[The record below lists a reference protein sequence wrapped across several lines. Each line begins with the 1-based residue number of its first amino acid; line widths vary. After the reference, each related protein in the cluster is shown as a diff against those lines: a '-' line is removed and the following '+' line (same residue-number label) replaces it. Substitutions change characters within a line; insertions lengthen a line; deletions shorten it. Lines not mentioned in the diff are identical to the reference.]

1 MTVLTAADG
10 LFLREEDMPVVEFA
24 REDYEQR
31 IARLTARI
39 RGRGLTHM
47 VIYGDREH
55 FSNVEYFTRYDCRF
69 EETLF
74 IVGADG
80 RCSIV
85 VGNEGMGYS
94 REEIERTLSAVYGRE
109 PASV

>member
-10 LFLREEDMPVVEFA
+10 IFLREEKMPVVEFA
-24 REDYEQR
+24 KEDYEQR
-31 IARLTARI
+31 ISRLIRRI
-39 RGRGLTHM
+39 EERGLTHM

-74 IVGADG
+74 VVGADG
-80 RCSIV
+80 RRSIV

-94 REEIERTLSAVYGRE
+94 RVIPVDVDRYLYQNFFLQ
-109 PASV
+109 

>member
-1 MTVLTAADG
+1 
-10 LFLREEDMPVVEFA
+10 MPVVEFA
-24 REDYEQR
+24 KEDYEER
-31 IARLTARI
+31 IGRLVGSI
-39 RGRGLTHM
+39 RDRGLTHM

-74 IVGADG
+74 VVGADG
-80 RCSIV
+80 RRSIV

-94 REEIERTLSAVYGRE
+94 RVIPVDVDRYLYQNFSLQGQPRDRLE
-109 PASV
+109 PLE